1 MTESSVQPA
10 LWPAPF
16 APGAVEATVTVPGSK
31 SVTNRGLVL
40 AALAA
45 EPGWLRRP
53 LRSRD
58 TLLMADAL
66 RAMGVGIEET
76 VSSNSTASN
85 SSGVSGGSGEAW
97 RVIPAGL
104 HGPATVDVGNAGT
117 VMRFLPP
124 VAALAD
130 GPVRFHG
137 DPRAYERPLHQV
149 INALRVLGARIDDD
163 NRGSLPLTVHGGGAL
178 DGGSVRIDA
187 SASSQFVSALLLSG
201 ARYNQGVE
209 VRHVGSALPSLPHIR
224 MTVDM
229 LRRVGAQVDEPETGG
244 EPDVWRVSPSAL
256 LGRDLT
262 VEPDLSN
269 AQPFLAAALVTGG
282 RVTVPDWPEQTT
294 QPGDALR
301 EIFTR
306 MGGSCSFTTTSEGA
320 TGLTFRGSGRVHG
333 IDVDLSEVGELT
345 PGIAA
350 VAALADSPSTLR
362 GVAHLRLHETDRLAA
377 LTQEINELGG
387 DVTETADGLHIR
399 PRPLHGGVFHTYDD
413 HRMATA
419 GSIIGLSV
427 AGVKIENVATT
438 GKDPAGLP
446 SDVDQH
452 ARGSGSLT
460 RCAATGRIPTRTT
473 SARDRI
479 PRATGPAPASAR
491 NTRTR
496 PRAWC

>member
-1 MTESSVQPA
+1 MTEIPA
-10 LWPAPF
+10 HTSLWPAPHASGPVF
-16 APGAVEATVTVPGSK
+16 ATVHVPGSK
-31 SVTNRGLVL
+31 SVTNRALVL

-58 TLLMADAL
+58 TLLMAAAL
-66 RAMGVGIEET
+66 RAMGVGIEE
-76 VSSNSTASN
+76 
-85 SSGVSGGSGEAW
+85 GVGPDGSGEAW
-97 RVIPAGL
+97 RVIPSGL

-130 GPVRFHG
+130 GSVRFDG
-137 DPRAYERPLHQV
+137 DPRSYERPLNGV
-149 INALRVLGARIDDD
+149 IDALRGLGARIDDD
-163 NRGSLPLTVHGGGAL
+163 SRGALPMTVHGTGAL
-178 DGGSVRIDA
+178 DGGRVEIDA
-187 SASSQFVSALLLSG
+187 SSSSQFVSALLLS
-201 ARYNQGVE
+201 APRFNQGVE
-209 VRHVGSALPSLPHIR
+209 VRHVGGPLPSMPHIR

-229 LRRVGAQVDEPETGG
+229 LRTVGAQVDTPESGG
-244 EPDVWRVSPSAL
+244 EPNVWRVTSGAL

-282 RVTVPDWPEQTT
+282 KVTVPDWPERTT
-294 QPGDALR
+294 QPGDRLR
-301 EIFTR
+301 EIFTL
-306 MGGSCSFTTTSEGA
+306 MGGSCELTGQGLEFT
-320 TGLTFRGSGRVHG
+320 GSGAIHG

-377 LTQEINELGG
+377 LTKEINELGG

-399 PRPLHGGVFHTYDD
+399 PRRLHGGIFHTYDD

-419 GSIIGLSV
+419 GAVIGLAV
-427 AGVKIENVATT
+427 PGVEIENVGTT
-438 GKDPAGLP
+438 AKTLPDFPDLWAGML
-446 SDVDQH
+446 
-452 ARGSGSLT
+452 G
-460 RCAATGRIPTRTT
+460 
-473 SARDRI
+473 
-479 PRATGPAPASAR
+479 
-491 NTRTR
+491 N
-496 PRAWC
+496 